1 MAAETINELTTGV
14 LTQAISAGGSLFTNQ
29 LAGYQDRGAVSGNV
43 LIRDFR
49 TRNAISFTQAQSIC
63 NALMQDAGTRVW
75 ELHAENAAE
84 EVIGTFNFTVTPG
97 SVEFFDHGPGGVP
110 SRRYRC
116 LFQIN
121 MTDFEE
127 VADIWPTNTVTD
139 SFEVTREQQF
149 NRDITSHRNFN
160 FNNTVTLD
168 LIRNA
173 TQLGTN
179 AAGMIVPSS
188 DTPIRITTESDNPG
202 PMLGFPANPNR
213 GDYHI
218 LETQFT
224 TTEGGIEPLMTVAA
238 LTPAEQVTFNT
249 YIPAPFSVGQSFSG
263 FDNIAFSH
271 ARGTIDPPLGVA
283 GQPVEIHYRQSA
295 SDPWILVGTTTDS
308 SPNGNQLRVRF
319 EEGANFGNIQLNWEA
334 GFRSGSGTAGQ
345 MFDPGTYIFD
355 GDTWV
360 QISGNTSMTASSG
373 QYVDDIQ
380 FITDLNSGVT
390 DMVLAYEGSGDT
402 VREAVPDIWP
412 LYLRTTND
420 FFNTVADRRR
430 VALPQ
435 TLTADHVGQVLQVV
449 EQANGIRNL
458 EFTTPDAANITVEG
472 NDGTTE
478 NNVFTGINRVDF
490 NHNDFFVNTGDAGE
504 VIITS
509 RGGSGGGFLL
519 REDGNAEVDV
529 VQTLD
534 FTDGFT
540 VTPDN
545 ASSADATGATVS
557 LDTTTIPYYQVH
569 NFTAGVHDTATN
581 PNGFFTVT
589 RNGQVHYELRIA
601 RNAPAGHV
609 GSWLSQPPSVTVY
622 ELLPPPSGFGSM
634 QPTQVLPMSLTVTAS
649 NQIVITFTQNNFSG
663 RVAIVGL

>member
-84 EVIGTFNFTVTPG
+84 EVIETFNFTVTPG

-127 VADIWPTNTVTD
+127 AASIWPTDTVTD

-188 DTPIRITTESDNPG
+188 DTPIRITVESDNPG
-202 PMLGFPANPNR
+202 PMLGFPTNPNR

-218 LETQFT
+218 LEAQFT
-224 TTEGGIEPLMTVAA
+224 TTEGGIEPLMT
-238 LTPAEQVTFNT
+238 TNGDQVTFNT

-271 ARGTIDPPLGVA
+271 GRGTIDPPLGVA
-283 GQPVEIHYRQSA
+283 GQPVEVHYRQSA

-319 EEGANFGNIQLNWEA
+319 EEGADFGNIQLNWEA

-355 GDTWV
+355 GDGWI
-360 QISGNTSMTASSG
+360 QISGNTSAGDGVINGARFETLLSPTTDFPNRGTTILSLTHSGSSSVV
-373 QYVDDIQ
+373 Q
-380 FITDLNSGVT
+380 T
-390 DMVLAYEGSGDT
+390 
-402 VREAVPDIWP
+402 AVPDIWP
-412 LYLRTTND
+412 NYLRTASLID
-420 FFNTVADRRR
+420 LDPSDGDDSYRA
-430 VALPQ
+430 AP
-435 TLTADHVGQVLQVV
+435 AEIGAAGQVLRVEGTGAAARLVWGNPSSSSLAIENSEADILSSTGVINFDDDAFDVTVDGTVSDQVNV
-449 EQANGIRNL
+449 IFTYPLNVDVPGVTTGIEDFPNVRRL
-458 EFTTPDAANITVEG
+458 QIGDGLTFTPTLLDPLDLGGGFLGTLSVAGATITVEG
-472 NDGTTE
+472 NDG
-478 NNVFTGINRVDF
+478 NVQDREFTGTTLIDF
-490 NHNDFFVNTGDAGE
+490 NPTDFLVTSTTTGE
-504 VIITS
+504 VVISSIGGQTGTS
-509 RGGSGGGFLL
+509 LVL
-519 REDGNAEVDV
+519 ED
-529 VQTLD
+529 
-534 FTDGFT
+534 
-540 VTPDN
+540 
-545 ASSADATGATVS
+545 DAT
-557 LDTTTIPYYQVH
+557 
-569 NFTAGVHDTATN
+569 
-581 PNGFFTVT
+581 
-589 RNGQVHYELRIA
+589 
-601 RNAPAGHV
+601 V
-609 GSWLSQPPSVTVY
+609 GS
-622 ELLPPPSGFGSM
+622 
-634 QPTQVLPMSLTVTAS
+634 
-649 NQIVITFTQNNFSG
+649 
-663 RVAIVGL
+663 